1 MSGSAHR
8 DYNMNLKLS
17 QKIPVVFHKL
27 KNYDSDLMMHELGNF
42 NFKISIIPNGLEKY
56 MSFTSTN
63 KLRI

>member
-27 KNYDSDLMMHELGNF
+27 KNYDSDLMTHELGNF
-42 NFKISIIPNGLEKY
+42 SFKISIIPNGLEKY